1 MKKKDFD
8 YLAKYNIRF
17 YEFDSINRTPGEELY
32 FENLIVEQNKTYKLK
47 INIDALKLNYL
58 KKVSALSRNYQH

>member
-1 MKKKDFD
+1 M
-8 YLAKYNIRF
+8 
-17 YEFDSINRTPGEELY
+17 Y
-32 FENLIVEQNKTYKLK
+32 FENLIVEQPQNKTYKLK

>member
-8 YLAKYNIRF
+8 YLATYNIRF

-32 FENLIVEQNKTYKLK
+32 FENLIVEPT
-47 INIDALKLNYL
+47 
-58 KKVSALSRNYQH
+58 KKNL